1 MKDKS
6 KWLADAKEWVDE
18 HPVEAWEN
26 LIKALTMDISEAT
39 LQEVLATLLRISER
53 LERLEAIEALL
64 RAQLEQRAED
74 QALRRRMLA
83 ALSLVVGNNAVH
95 DD

>member
-1 MKDKS
+1 
-6 KWLADAKEWVDE
+6 
-18 HPVEAWEN
+18 
-26 LIKALTMDISEAT
+26 MDISEAT